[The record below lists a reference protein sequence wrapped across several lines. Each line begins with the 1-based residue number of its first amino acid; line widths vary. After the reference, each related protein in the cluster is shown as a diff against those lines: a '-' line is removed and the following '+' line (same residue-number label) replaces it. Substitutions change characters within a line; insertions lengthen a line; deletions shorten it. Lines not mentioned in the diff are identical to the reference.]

1 MAKSPESPQKKYK
14 QNEFTREVMRELA
27 VSYLAQM
34 VEVFDCVDIRK
45 DSLRTALEIRRGTM
59 KEIPKMMMD
68 LIDQGVGD

>member
-1 MAKSPESPQKKYK
+1 
-14 QNEFTREVMRELA
+14 MRELA